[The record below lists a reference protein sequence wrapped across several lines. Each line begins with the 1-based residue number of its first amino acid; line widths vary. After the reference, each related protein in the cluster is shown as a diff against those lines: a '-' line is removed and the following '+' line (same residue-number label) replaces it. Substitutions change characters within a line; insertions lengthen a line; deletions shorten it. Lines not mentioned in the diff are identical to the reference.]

1 MSMAMVTSLPQLRPV
16 YYRERGNNMYTPSVH
31 YLVVL
36 LTGVVTFITYPLL
49 TGTLTFRILG
59 FTDDSWENYGNW
71 MKVET
76 VMALSGMC
84 FGFMIG
90 TFFDDKTGPTVV

>member
-1 MSMAMVTSLPQLRPV
+1 M
-16 YYRERGNNMYTPSVH
+16 YYRERGNNMYTPSV
-31 YLVVL
+31 YFLTVL

-59 FTDDSWENYGNW
+59 FSDDSWENYGNW
-71 MKVET
+71 MKVVS

-90 TFFDDKTGPTVV
+90 TVCEDNTGPTVL